1 MSKVR
6 KRDGS
11 IVEFDKS
18 KIEKAILKSMK
29 NGSGIVRPQ
38 IAANIADEIAELYIE
53 SETPVEISAIEQLV
67 FNKLIAKKQKLTARA
82 YESYRSIREF
92 QREHNTIDM
101 DVIGIVNGA
110 NAEVLTNNS
119 NKNENLIS
127 TSRDLVAE
135 EVSKDY
141 ARRKLLPPHIV
152 QAHDEGLIYI
162 HDLGHYM
169 NPSINCLEEHTW
181 IDIKKDGKISRV
193 QMKDLIDILHLNPDG
208 TSTIDDIVYVR
219 DNKGWTRLIAVKRRK
234 SPREEKLY
242 KFLTATGIPLI
253 CTGRHRIPVLRGN
266 EIVLSEA
273 SDITAY
279 DSLLKTN
286 NYNATFNYFD
296 LTELS
301 ALTDDIRVTN
311 LERFDSYLKYRYD
324 TCLFALEKKY
334 HFERYSHSKYK
345 LYLKDF
351 KAIIKDYPVP
361 FDIYSTLRVSIKG
374 GKHSFPLVIPYSDDL
389 AKLYAYI
396 YADGGV
402 YINEQQGTYAV
413 TFTNTNMAL
422 MTDFARCFENV
433 FDEKVNILN
442 PSGTSPCYRIS
453 LGSRLLTYLFKD
465 YHGANKHNA
474 GEMSIPNFV
483 KDGDIQYKLA
493 YLSAAIDTDGTVLDN
508 AISYATSS
516 ENYAMQIKSLIE
528 SLGYKAGI
536 SKGEL
541 KGSEYNVRGIKGYRN
556 YDNYYV
562 QVYADASKLKTLLYS
577 YKVKKRKENLSVV
590 DLTNIPTDKLI
601 SIETNYTD
609 CCVMDLQ
616 TESNYY
622 IANDYLVHNCQLVDL
637 KDMLDNGTCI
647 NKKLIE
653 SPHRFLTACTIATQI
668 AAQVASEQ
676 FGGQTMSVSH
686 LAPYLRKSRKKIEEK
701 LRAELDGLVSDEV
714 INKLIDERLHEELS
728 SGVQTFNYQLNTLQ
742 TSNGFL
748 NSGRCK
754 IA

>member
-110 NAEVLTNNS
+110 NTDVLTNNS

-141 ARRKLLPPHIV
+141 SRRKLLPPHIV

-193 QMKDLIDILHLNPDG
+193 QMKDLIDILHLNSDG

-234 SPREEKLY
+234 SPEDEKLY

-286 NYNATFNYFD
+286 NYNATFNY
-296 LTELS
+296 E
-301 ALTDDIRVTN
+301 
-311 LERFDSYLKYRYD
+311 
-324 TCLFALEKKY
+324 
-334 HFERYSHSKYK
+334 
-345 LYLKDF
+345 
-351 KAIIKDYPVP
+351 
-361 FDIYSTLRVSIKG
+361 
-374 GKHSFPLVIPYSDDL
+374 
-389 AKLYAYI
+389 
-396 YADGGV
+396 
-402 YINEQQGTYAV
+402 
-413 TFTNTNMAL
+413 
-422 MTDFARCFENV
+422 
-433 FDEKVNILN
+433 
-442 PSGTSPCYRIS
+442 
-453 LGSRLLTYLFKD
+453 
-465 YHGANKHNA
+465 
-474 GEMSIPNFV
+474 
-483 KDGDIQYKLA
+483 
-493 YLSAAIDTDGTVLDN
+493 
-508 AISYATSS
+508 
-516 ENYAMQIKSLIE
+516 
-528 SLGYKAGI
+528 
-536 SKGEL
+536 
-541 KGSEYNVRGIKGYRN
+541 
-556 YDNYYV
+556 
-562 QVYADASKLKTLLYS
+562 
-577 YKVKKRKENLSVV
+577 ENLSVV

-748 NSGRCK
+748 NSGRC
-754 IA
+754 